1 MTYNIIIKKK
11 FYIYISFI
19 ALLSLLLY
27 SCSNDATTI
36 KLDNHTSN
44 DNTSNTSAQQ
54 NEYSNNII
62 VQDLSKDYPN
72 NNVLK
77 NISNLSAYNNANNI
91 VTWSDA
97 MLDGIKY
104 IMDTNQYGVSTNE
117 VIVNDATIT
126 EYKDI
131 SQYGNLQ
138 YYRNTD
144 MQLYYEKL
152 AVLTTLL
159 NKFNSNNKLVLSDL
173 EIYDNVEFSVNNNTF
188 HITTTL
194 SANSTNVSQYSAI
207 HNTVCSNYNVLI
219 HNKDN
224 VHLNKY
230 NKTILLELSTDSNVN
245 NTQTLYL
252 DYYDI
257 EKSISTNIQV
267 NQVSKSEYDTAIYSS
282 NSTIYST
289 TTKLNLDTT
298 YNVTLFKVSI
308 DDSATTDIA
317 SILESNCII
326 YAHNSSSNSYL
337 KYNIIKK
344 RAISKN
350 EYDSLKSCVIDESTN
365 TLIYD
370 STKLDTFLEY
380 DILDI
385 LKHIDFVKK

>member
-1 MTYNIIIKKK
+1 MTYNIIIKKKK

-62 VQDLSKDYPN
+62 VQDLSKEYPN

-77 NISNLSAYNNANNI
+77 NISNLSAYNNTNNI
-91 VTWSDA
+91 VAWSDT
-97 MLDGIKY
+97 MLNGIKY
-104 IMDTNQYGVSTNE
+104 IMDTNQNSISTNE
-117 VIVNDATIT
+117 VVVNDATIT

-152 AVLTTLL
+152 SVLTTLL

-188 HITTTL
+188 HITATL
-194 SANSTNVSQYSAI
+194 SANSTNVPQYSAI
-207 HNTVCSNYNVLI
+207 HNTVCSNYNVFI

-230 NKTILLELSTDSNVN
+230 NKTILLKLSTDSNVN

-257 EKSISTNIQV
+257 ENSIGTNIQV
-267 NQVSKSEYDTAIYSS
+267 NQVSESEYNAAIY
-282 NSTIYST
+282 NNTIYST
-289 TTKLNLDTT
+289 TTKLNLDTY
-298 YNVTLFKVSI
+298 YNITSFQENI

-326 YAHNSSSNSYL
+326 YVHNSNSNSYL

-344 RAISKN
+344 SAISKN

-385 LKHIDFVKK
+385 LKHIEFVKK

>member
-44 DNTSNTSAQQ
+44 DTTSNTSAQQ

-62 VQDLSKDYPN
+62 VQDLFKEYPN
-72 NNVLK
+72 NNILK
-77 NISNLSAYNNANNI
+77 NISNLSAYNNTNNI
-91 VTWSDA
+91 VAWSDT

-117 VIVNDATIT
+117 VVVNDATIT

-188 HITTTL
+188 HITATL
-194 SANSTNVSQYSAI
+194 SANSTNVPQYSAI

-219 HNKDN
+219 HNKDSM
-224 VHLNKY
+224 HLNKY
-230 NKTILLELSTDSNVN
+230 NKTIVLELSTDSNVN

-257 EKSISTNIQV
+257 ENSIGTNIQV
-267 NQVSKSEYDTAIYSS
+267 NQVSESEYNAAIY
-282 NSTIYST
+282 NNTIYST
-289 TTKLNLDTT
+289 TTKLNLDTY
-298 YNVTLFKVSI
+298 YNVTLFKESI
-308 DDSATTDIA
+308 DDSTTTDIA

-326 YAHNSSSNSYL
+326 YVHNSNSNSYL
-337 KYNIIKK
+337 KYNIVRKQ
-344 RAISKN
+344 AISKN

-370 STKLDTFLEY
+370 STKLDAFLEY

-385 LKHIDFVKK
+385 IKHIDFVKK